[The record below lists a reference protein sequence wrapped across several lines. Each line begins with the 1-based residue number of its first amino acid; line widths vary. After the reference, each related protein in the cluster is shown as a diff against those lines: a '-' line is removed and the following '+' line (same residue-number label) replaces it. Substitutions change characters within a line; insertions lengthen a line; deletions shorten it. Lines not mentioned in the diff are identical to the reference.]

1 MISIEGLS
9 VAFGGNTLFDN
20 ITYVI
25 NKKDRIALVGKNG
38 AGKSTMLKIIAGL
51 QAPTSGCVNMPKDLT
66 VGYLPQQMNLTD
78 TRTVME
84 EAEQAFAHIF
94 ELQARIER
102 MNVELAERTD
112 YESDDYQELIERV
125 SNANEQL
132 SLIGAANYQA
142 EIEKTL
148 IGLGFTREDFGRDT
162 SEFSGGWRMRIELAK
177 LLLQRP
183 DVLLLDEPTNHLDIE
198 SIQWL
203 ESFLATRAN
212 AVVLVSH
219 DRAFIDNVTNRTIEI
234 SLGRIYDYQVNYSR
248 YVVLRQERLD
258 QQMRAY
264 ENQQKQ
270 IQDTEAF
277 IERFRYK
284 ATKSVQV
291 QSRIKQLAKLERVEV
306 DEVDTSRLNLKFP
319 PAPRSGDYPI
329 IADGVG
335 KSYGDHLVFAD
346 ATFTIKRG
354 EKVAFVGKNGE
365 GKSTLVKC
373 IMGEIPYTGTLKIGH
388 NVKIGYFAQNQASL
402 LDESLTVFD
411 TIDRVAVGDIRTKI
425 RDILGAF
432 MFGGEASDK
441 KVKVLSGGERTRLAM
456 IRLLLEPV
464 NLLILDEPTN
474 HLDMRTKDVLKQAIK
489 DFNGTVIVVSHD
501 REFLDGLVSK
511 VYEFGGGR
519 VREHLGGI
527 YDFLE
532 SRKLESLRELEQ
544 RATPAADKKV
554 AQPKAPVA
562 APAEGVKLSYEEQK
576 EVTRRLRKAE
586 KTVADIEKEIADIE
600 SRIADIE
607 QKLATP
613 EGAADTSLYEQHG
626 ALKKQLDDTMWK
638 WSEASETLEQLQ
650 KQNARNI

>member
-51 QAPTSGCVNMPKDLT
+51 QAPTSGSVNMPKDLT
-66 VGYLPQQMNLTD
+66 VGYLPQQMNLSD

-84 EAEQAFAHIF
+84 EAEQAFSHIF
-94 ELQARIER
+94 ELQSRIER
-102 MNVELAERTD
+102 MNTELSERTD
-112 YESDDYQELIERV
+112 YESEYYQELIERV

-132 SLIGAANYQA
+132 ALIGASNYQA

-203 ESFLATRAN
+203 ESFLSTRAN

-219 DRAFIDNVTNRTIEI
+219 DRAFIDNVTTRTIEI
-234 SLGRIYDYQVNYSR
+234 SLGRIYDYQVNYSL
-248 YVVLRQERLD
+248 YVVLRQERLE

-329 IADGVG
+329 IAEGVG
-335 KSYGDHLVFAD
+335 KNYGSHVVFSF

-402 LDESLTVFD
+402 LDESITVFD

-441 KVKVLSGGERTRLAM
+441 KVKVLSGGEKTRLAM

-474 HLDMRTKDVLKQAIK
+474 HLDMRTKDVLKQAIR
-489 DFNGTVIVVSHD
+489 DFNGTVILVSHD

-511 VYEFGGGR
+511 VYELGGGQ

-532 SRKLESLRELEQ
+532 SRKLDSLRELEQ
-544 RATPAADKKV
+544 RATVSKTEKDGNISKDSASSAKSEDS
-554 AQPKAPVA
+554 
-562 APAEGVKLSYEEQK
+562 KLSYGEQK
-576 EVTRRLRKAE
+576 EFARRLRKAE
-586 KTVADIEKEIADIE
+586 KVVADIESEIAGLE
-600 SRIADIE
+600 KRIAE
-607 QKLATP
+607 VEEKLATP
-613 EGAADTSLYEQHG
+613 DGAADTSLYELHG
-626 ALKKQLDDTMWK
+626 QLKKQLDDVMWK
-638 WSEASETLEQLQ
+638 WSEASEVLDKLQ
-650 KQNARNI
+650 K

>member
-112 YESDDYQELIERV
+112 YESNDYQELIERV

-132 SLIGAANYQA
+132 ALIGAANYQA

-203 ESFLATRAN
+203 ENFLATRAN

-248 YVVLRQERLD
+248 YVVLRQERLE

-365 GKSTLVKC
+365 GKSTLIKC

-544 RATPAADKKV
+544 RATPAADKKA
-554 AQPKAPVA
+554 AQPKGPVA
-562 APAEGVKLSYEEQK
+562 VPAEGVKLSYEEQK